1 MIQVHRNSS
10 TTHDVRIKV
19 VGLGGAGGNVLDRLM
34 LDGAHDVELI
44 AINTD
49 AQALTASVVEQKV
62 QLGRGT
68 TRGLGAGGDP
78 EIGYAAAEEGVDEIS
93 RAIEGAQI
101 VFLCVGLGGG
111 TGSGAARIVASLARE
126 QKALVISF
134 ATLPFAFEGKRRR
147 AQADEA
153 LAALQRYSDVVIHFE
168 NDRMGDSVAPLAGI
182 QEAFTTADQ
191 TLSQSIRAIARL
203 VRQRGLVNIGF
214 DELTTALRGSQTAG
228 AHCVFGYGEAAG
240 DNRAH
245 EALTQALKNP
255 LMDKGRMLEDA
266 RNILINVAGG
276 PSMTL
281 NEVQILMEELN
292 RHISDQTRLLFGAA
306 VDPSLGQKVSVTILS
321 ALQGETAAAAPAPAP
336 AVVETRSRPA
346 ARVESAPVT
355 FAPAAAAP
363 APVTLAPVHEVPA
376 APPRRREPAVAARA
390 IEPEEPAV
398 TPHIPEPVA
407 AAPRRPEPAVIDIS
421 EPEPEPE
428 LEPEP
433 IRAPEPRRVL
443 RSRPVREPAPVL
455 EVEPEP
461 EPQPVYVESTT
472 TTPPAP
478 APMAAEA
485 DPVFSES
492 APPAGEPTRGPR
504 QPKPKPIQAKQEQM
518 QFEPVTRGRFE
529 KSEPT
534 IVDGQDLDV
543 PTFLRRNVKVK

>member
-34 LDGAHDVELI
+34 LDGVQDVELI

-49 AQALTASVVEQKV
+49 AQALTASVVEHKV
-62 QLGRGT
+62 QLGRNT

-78 EIGYAAAEEGVDEIS
+78 ELGYSAAEEGVEEIS

-191 TLSQSIRAIARL
+191 TVSQSLRAIARL

-214 DELTTALRGSQTAG
+214 DELTTALRGSNQAG
-228 AHCVFGYGEAAG
+228 AHCVFGYGEADS

-245 EALTQALKNP
+245 EALTRALKNP

-266 RNILINVAGG
+266 RNILINIAGG

-281 NEVQILMEELN
+281 NEVQILMEEFN

-306 VDPSLGQKVSVTILS
+306 VDPSLGQKISVTILS
-321 ALQGETAAAAPAPAP
+321 ALQSDATAPAA
-336 AVVETRSRPA
+336 VETRSRPA

-355 FAPAAAAP
+355 AAPPPSLSRARPTPAPITLAP
-363 APVTLAPVHEVPA
+363 AP
-376 APPRRREPAVAARA
+376 
-390 IEPEEPAV
+390 
-398 TPHIPEPVA
+398 IPEPY
-407 AAPRRPEPAVIDIS
+407 E
-421 EPEPEPE
+421 EPE
-428 LEPEP
+428 
-433 IRAPEPRRVL
+433 AP
-443 RSRPVREPAPVL
+443 
-455 EVEPEP
+455 
-461 EPQPVYVESTT
+461 
-472 TTPPAP
+472 
-478 APMAAEA
+478 
-485 DPVFSES
+485 
-492 APPAGEPTRGPR
+492 
-504 QPKPKPIQAKQEQM
+504 
-518 QFEPVTRGRFE
+518 
-529 KSEPT
+529 
-534 IVDGQDLDV
+534 
-543 PTFLRRNVKVK
+543 